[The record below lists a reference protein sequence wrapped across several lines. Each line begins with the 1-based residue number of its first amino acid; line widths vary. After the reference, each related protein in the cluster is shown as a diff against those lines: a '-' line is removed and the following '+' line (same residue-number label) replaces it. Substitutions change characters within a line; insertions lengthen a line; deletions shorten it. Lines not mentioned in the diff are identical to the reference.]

1 MDGRDDAIAKL
12 ASFSLPFQTR
22 SEAAFSAEVTGHTHT
37 QEKVKS
43 TESVKPQNY
52 LSFVSASQLYALP
65 NGLYILFQ
73 APGSEVQQSVINTVE
88 AKQCKEWRLT
98 WKTQPKESR
107 DECMLVQDNS
117 PQGNNTHHC
126 LSKQKSNQT
135 HTVNART
142 HTRYRRIPSFGKGR
156 THSGI
161 RLRSFGSWKD
171 VYPICGKRAA
181 PTPGEMVGKISFLI
195 NIDERHPME
204 QRRRRGLQRR
214 RTTHTLL

>member
-1 MDGRDDAIAKL
+1 MPL
-12 ASFSLPFQTR
+12 QSLLPFLFLSKPDPRLHFQPR
-22 SEAAFSAEVTGHTHT
+22 SQDTHTHT

-142 HTRYRRIPSFGKGR
+142 HTHGTGGYPLSGRVGRI
-156 THSGI
+156 
-161 RLRSFGSWKD
+161 
-171 VYPICGKRAA
+171 A
-181 PTPGEMVGKISFLI
+181 E
-195 NIDERHPME
+195 
-204 QRRRRGLQRR
+204 
-214 RTTHTLL
+214 